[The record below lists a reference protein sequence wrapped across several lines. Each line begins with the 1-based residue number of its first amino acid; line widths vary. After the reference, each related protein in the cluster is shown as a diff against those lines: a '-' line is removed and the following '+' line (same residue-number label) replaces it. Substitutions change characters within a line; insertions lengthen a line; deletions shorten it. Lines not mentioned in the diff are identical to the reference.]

1 MSYNHSDNCELT
13 CILHYFS
20 VFSQMRIIF
29 IKLKF
34 FSGKILVALGQ
45 WNHDQYLNNVGIIEI
60 VDLINPNSK
69 WNGPIEG
76 LIENQSIIY
85 SGYFHNFDKMIQNYD
100 FDRWES
106 SDFVIG
112 SK

>member
-1 MSYNHSDNCELT
+1 M
-13 CILHYFS
+13 
-20 VFSQMRIIF
+20 
-29 IKLKF
+29 
-34 FSGKILVALGQ
+34 VALGQ

-76 LIENQSIIY
+76 LIENQPIIY

-106 SDFVIG
+106 SDFVKGTNLKIQSSQNSSYLFNG
-112 SK
+112 QKWVGTKGIVSLELV